1 MPDLLALPPF
11 DDDGRVRVV
20 VETPRGSALKYDLE
34 RETGAIT
41 ASKQLALGLRYPYD
55 WGFVPGT
62 KAADGDPVDAM
73 VVHSFDTYPG
83 VVLPCR
89 LAGMVMIREREQNKD
104 WISNH
109 RLIAV
114 PAWHGTTEGARPLS
128 RLLIAELEQFFL
140 DTSFFTAKEVRI
152 KGWAGPREARALIDK
167 SRRA

>member
-1 MPDLLALPPF
+1 
-11 DDDGRVRVV
+11 
-20 VETPRGSALKYDLE
+20 
-34 RETGAIT
+34 
-41 ASKQLALGLRYPYD
+41 
-55 WGFVPGT
+55 
-62 KAADGDPVDAM
+62 
-73 VVHSFDTYPG
+73 
-83 VVLPCR
+83 
-89 LAGMVMIREREQNKD
+89 MVMIREREQNKD